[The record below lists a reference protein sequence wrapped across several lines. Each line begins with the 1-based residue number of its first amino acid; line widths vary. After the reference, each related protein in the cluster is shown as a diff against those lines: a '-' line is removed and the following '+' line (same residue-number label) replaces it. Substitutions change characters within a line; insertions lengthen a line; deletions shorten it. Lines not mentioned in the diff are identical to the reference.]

1 MKEAQSLVMVG
12 DFGKTTL
19 KDFEPGLFFTK
30 DYETLD
36 LRTDRP
42 TFRNILTQKK

>member
-1 MKEAQSLVMVG
+1 MVG

-19 KDFEPGLFFTK
+19 KEFEPGLFFTK

-36 LRTDRP
+36 LRMERP
-42 TFRNILTQKK
+42 TFRNILIQKK